1 MAVKSALQN
10 EEGKESIGA
19 LRLKGLRQLMANSRI
34 ACSRASSKKASMEL
48 TLFQQNPF
56 CCLVQ
61 ARTGSIT
68 YIVGPGNCLQ
78 NRTWVRI
85 TIPIDLTYAYIKL
98 FPTKI
103 TPTCYIYQLIA

>member
-48 TLFQQNPF
+48 TLFQ
-56 CCLVQ
+56 
-61 ARTGSIT
+61 
-68 YIVGPGNCLQ
+68 
-78 NRTWVRI
+78 
-85 TIPIDLTYAYIKL
+85 
-98 FPTKI
+98 
-103 TPTCYIYQLIA
+103 